1 MRFFDVLFSLTAL
14 IFLTPLLLPV
24 MLLLRVTGEGEIF
37 YAQTRVGMHG
47 KPFKLFKFATMLKD
61 SPNIGAGTITVQNDP
76 RILPLGKLLRKTKVN
91 ELPQVFNV
99 LRGEMSLIGPRP
111 LTVNNFNYYSVSEQK
126 IISEFRPGLSGIGSL
141 VFRNEEDLLPSE
153 NVVEF
158 YQRVVAPYKATLENW
173 YFNNRNLK
181 SYFLLIFITIWVVI
195 RPKSEI
201 LWRVFPDLPKP
212 SHSALN
218 RLSPVDH

>member
-1 MRFFDVLFSLTAL
+1 
-14 IFLTPLLLPV
+14 

-37 YAQTRVGMHG
+37 YEQTRVGMYG
-47 KPFKLFKFATMLKD
+47 NPKLLKFATMLKD

-91 ELPQVFNV
+91 ELPQIFNV

-111 LTVNNFNYYSVSEQK
+111 LTVNNFSYYSVSEQK

-158 YQRVVAPYKATLENW
+158 YQGVVSPYKATLENW

-218 RLSPVDH
+218 SLSPVDH